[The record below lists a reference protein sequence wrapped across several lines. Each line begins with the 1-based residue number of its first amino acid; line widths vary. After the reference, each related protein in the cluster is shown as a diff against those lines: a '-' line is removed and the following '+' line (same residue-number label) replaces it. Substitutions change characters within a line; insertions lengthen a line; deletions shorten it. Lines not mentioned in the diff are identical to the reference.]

1 MKNKLLILGSGGH
14 GRVVADVAERSN
26 IFQEISF
33 LDNDFLTFNGR
44 KLVNSK
50 KVIGEISE
58 QNIQKYSSE
67 FTYAFVGIGDIRSR
81 MKWLKIINNIGLN
94 IPTIVDPSAEISK
107 YALLEKGSF
116 INTNVVIQCNTKIEF
131 GSILYPLSPNCI
143 GKLMLAK
150 VAIGVSVYGCVFGS
164 KCSA

>member
-58 QNIQKYSSE
+58 QNIQMMDL
-67 FTYAFVGIGDIRSR
+67 VQNLV
-81 MKWLKIINNIGLN
+81 LKCLN
-94 IPTIVDPSAEISK
+94 
-107 YALLEKGSF
+107 
-116 INTNVVIQCNTKIEF
+116 
-131 GSILYPLSPNCI
+131 
-143 GKLMLAK
+143 
-150 VAIGVSVYGCVFGS
+150 
-164 KCSA
+164 